1 MTDRHVAPMSG
12 TDFRSLVE
20 DNKKSVYY
28 LALRLTGNHHDA
40 EDLSQETFIK
50 ALKAMQ
56 DFRQESAVS
65 TWLHKI
71 AVNTYLNSRRK
82 RGFGHLALFGGR
94 DEGPTVV
101 DGRPG
106 PDRRTD
112 ASILQQYISAALDQL
127 APRERSAF
135 VLRFYEDMTV
145 PDIADTMSVAPGTV
159 KSLLFRATRKMRD
172 ALRPYHD
179 SVIPT

>member
-1 MTDRHVAPMSG
+1 MRG

-50 ALKAMQ
+50 AMRGMQ
-56 DFRQESAVS
+56 DFRHESSAS

-71 AVNTYLNSRRK
+71 TVNTYLNSQRRK
-82 RGFGHLALFGGR
+82 IWGRLELFSAR
-94 DEGPTVV
+94 DEGPAAF
-101 DGRPG
+101 DERPG
-106 PDRRTD
+106 PDRSTE
-112 ASILQQYISAALDQL
+112 ASLLQQYITAALDGL

-145 PDIADTMSVAPGTV
+145 PEIANTMAVAPGTV
-159 KSLLFRATRKMRD
+159 KSLLFRATQKMRD
-172 ALRPYHD
+172 ALRPYRD
-179 SVIPT
+179 SMTPL